1 MNFVICMDYGRAKVI
16 NEKVLNVLNSQIN
29 KEFYSAY
36 LYLAMSAYFD
46 EIGLYGFANW
56 TKVQAK
62 EEVDHGMILFDYI
75 IERDGV
81 VKLEQISAPDREFIN
96 PLQVFEKVLEHEKFV
111 TESINCVAE
120 MSDDE
125 CDLATRHFIN
135 WYISEQVEEEA
146 NARDVITKLKMFG
159 DEKASLYHLD
169 QDLAKRQYKAHS
181 YKNKEG

>member
-1 MNFVICMDYGRAKVI
+1 MINGKV
-16 NEKVLNVLNSQIN
+16 ENVLNSQIN

-75 IERDGV
+75 IDRNGTVDLRQIDVPERSF
-81 VKLEQISAPDREFIN
+81 ES
-96 PLQVFEKVLEHEKFV
+96 PLQVFEKIYEHEKYV
-111 TESINCVAE
+111 TSSINEVAHLSE
-120 MSDDE
+120 DE

-146 NARDVITKLKMFG
+146 NALDIITKLKMFG
-159 DEKASLYHLD
+159 DDKSALYLYD
-169 QDLAKRQYKAHS
+169 KDLGQRTYMQHS
-181 YKNKEG
+181 YKN

>member
-1 MNFVICMDYGRAKVI
+1 MINDKVQNII
-16 NEKVLNVLNSQIN
+16 NLQIN

-36 LYLAMSAYFD
+36 LYLAMSAFFD
-46 EIGLYGFANW
+46 EIGLFGFANW

-75 IERDGV
+75 IERDGK
-81 VKLEQISAPDREFIN
+81 VKLEQIEAPDNDFQN
-96 PLQVFEKVLEHEKFV
+96 PLQVFEKILEHEKFV
-111 TESINCVAE
+111 TESINCVAQ

-146 NARDVITKLKMFG
+146 NARDIIDRLKLFG
-159 DEKASLYHLD
+159 DDCTSLYLMD
-169 QDLAKRQYKAHS
+169 KEMGGRQYIQHT
-181 YKNKEG
+181 YKN

>member
-1 MNFVICMDYGRAKVI
+1 MI
-16 NEKVLNVLNSQIN
+16 NEKVENILNSQIN

-46 EIGLYGFANW
+46 EIGLFGFSNW

-62 EEVDHGMILFDYI
+62 EEMDHGMILFDYI
-75 IERDGV
+75 IERDGK
-81 VKLEQISAPDREFIN
+81 VKLEQIDAPERDFHN
-96 PLQVFEKVLEHEKFV
+96 PLQVFEKILDHEKFV
-111 TESINCVAE
+111 TDSINCVASLSE
-120 MSDDE
+120 DE

-146 NARDVITKLKMFG
+146 NARDIITKLNMFG

-169 QDLAKRQYKAHS
+169 KELGNREYKVHS
-181 YKNKEG
+181 YK

>member
-1 MNFVICMDYGRAKVI
+1 MI
-16 NEKVLNVLNSQIN
+16 NEKVENILNSQIN

-46 EIGLYGFANW
+46 EIGLFGFSNW

-62 EEVDHGMILFDYI
+62 EEMDNGMILFDYI
-75 IERDGV
+75 IERDGK
-81 VKLEQISAPDREFIN
+81 VKLEQIDAPERDFHN
-96 PLQVFEKVLEHEKFV
+96 PLQVFEKILDHEKFV
-111 TESINCVAE
+111 TDSINCVASLSE
-120 MSDDE
+120 DE

-146 NARDVITKLKMFG
+146 NARDIITKLNMFG

-169 QDLAKRQYKAHS
+169 KELGNREYKVHS
-181 YKNKEG
+181 YK